1 MSSEDLDAER
11 LIVLIVDD
19 EPDIRFLVAV
29 TLEVAGYDVIEAPH
43 GDAGLEQARS
53 ALPQV
58 VITDRMM
65 PVMGG
70 SELVKRLRADE
81 TTAEI
86 PIVMLTAS
94 PGQEPDAD
102 ALLMKPFEPNE
113 LIELVNRLAGR
124 AP

>member
-1 MSSEDLDAER
+1 MTRDDPDADPCT
-11 LIVLIVDD
+11 VLVVDD

-29 TLEVAGYDVIEAPH
+29 TLEVAGYEVIEAAH

-53 ALPQV
+53 LRPRV

-70 SELVKRLRADE
+70 SDLVKRLRADE
-81 TTAEI
+81 GTAEI

-94 PGQEPDAD
+94 PGEEPGTD
-102 ALLMKPFEPNE
+102 ALLMKPFEPND
-113 LIELVNRLAGR
+113 LIELVNRLTGR
-124 AP
+124 AS

>member
-1 MSSEDLDAER
+1 MSSKDLDAER

-29 TLEVAGYDVIEAPH
+29 TLEVAGYDVIEAAH
-43 GDAGLEQARS
+43 GDAGFEQARS
-53 ALPQV
+53 ALPRV

-113 LIELVNRLAGR
+113 LIELVNRLTGR